1 MTTHDVSNQEMEQ
14 VIDLSEKTCPNKE
27 DRIGS
32 IKNYYGK
39 VTQLIDDTRKG
50 CLQWED
56 RPFQQVSVCLSFMG
70 ALRIMAIKDAVV
82 IIHSPIGCGVYF
94 NAQRELYRNIPYE
107 FGLPRDMNL
116 HSISTNLTEDD
127 IVHGGADKLRETII
141 LAEDRYHPKSIFI
154 ITSCAS
160 GIMGDDIEGV
170 VNSVQPE
177 INAIIVPVRCE
188 GFRSK
193 IMQTS
198 YDAIWHGVL
207 KYLVRKPRRKQEDLV
222 NIASSL
228 NTVWS
233 ERLEASRLL
242 GKMGLRAN
250 LVPELA
256 TTEQLQ
262 YLSEAAVSAPTC
274 PSFTDYLYKGLKQEY
289 GVPYFRSPIPIGVKN
304 TDNWLRKIAE
314 YTGKEDIVEK
324 VIHEEHEVIDPQIE
338 ELRERLKG
346 QKIQAVDIG
355 GQSRALGL
363 PTICAE
369 LGIEV
374 TGTVVW
380 EHDDLLADDLEE
392 RYKECGD
399 FDILVADIQSYEQS
413 MLLKKL
419 KPDLY
424 TTCSFLG
431 TVTKGD
437 YVSVRHHS
445 FRPDYTPFSPMLFYN
460 GTLAYG
466 NLLLRQIM
474 HPGLQRTVAERV
486 TQPFRQKLYTLP
498 LPLVLPYV
506 SPDDHKVA
514 SENGEVV

>member
-1 MTTHDVSNQEMEQ
+1 
-14 VIDLSEKTCPNKE
+14 
-27 DRIGS
+27 
-32 IKNYYGK
+32 
-39 VTQLIDDTRKG
+39 
-50 CLQWED
+50 
-56 RPFQQVSVCLSFMG
+56 
-70 ALRIMAIKDAVV
+70 
-82 IIHSPIGCGVYF
+82 
-94 NAQRELYRNIPYE
+94 
-107 FGLPRDMNL
+107 
-116 HSISTNLTEDD
+116 
-127 IVHGGADKLRETII
+127 
-141 LAEDRYHPKSIFI
+141 
-154 ITSCAS
+154 
-160 GIMGDDIEGV
+160 MGDDIEGV
-170 VNSVQPE
+170 VSSVQPE
-177 INAIIVPVRCE
+177 INATIVPIRCE

-198 YDAIWHGVL
+198 YDAIWHAVL
-207 KYLVRKPRRKQEDLV
+207 KYLVRPPRRKQEDLV

-262 YLSEAAVSAPTC
+262 YLSEAVVSAPTC
-274 PSFTDYLYKGLKQEY
+274 PSFTDYLYKGLQQEH
-289 GVPYFRSPIPIGVKN
+289 GVPYFRSPIPIGLTN

-314 YTGKEDIVEK
+314 YAGKEDIVEK
-324 VIHEEHEVIDPQIE
+324 VIQEEHKAIDPQIE
-338 ELRERLKG
+338 ELKKRLKG
-346 QKIQAVDIG
+346 KKITAVDIG

-380 EHDDLLADDLEE
+380 EHDSLLADDLEE

-445 FRPDYTPFSPMLFYN
+445 FRPDWTPFSPMLFYH

-466 NLLLRQIM
+466 NLLLRQITQ
-474 HPGLQRTVAERV
+474 PGLQRTVAKHT
-486 TQPFRQKLYTLP
+486 TQPFKEKLYSLP
-498 LPLVLPYV
+498 LPLRIPYV
-506 SPDDHKVA
+506 SPDDTEVA
-514 SENGEVV
+514 RVSGEVVQE